1 MMIRLC
7 HINITSI
14 KKYKDEL
21 LARFSDQDVISVNE
35 TNLEKDTP
43 FFLKGYNIFRNDR
56 VGRSG
61 GGVLLAVK
69 ENIKSRVIYNQTID
83 DNEIVAI
90 EIETKSFGNILIASI
105 YVPPL
110 TKIVPQVFRDLYQ
123 INNDCIMMGDLNAA
137 LEEMGSR
144 KTNRKG
150 KQLKD
155 IFNEGYLIG
164 IDDNN
169 TTFERNHYEEK
180 LDWVL
185 ASQPLFS
192 FINDFEVQPSLG
204 LSSGHK
210 PIVYNLPIEAETK
223 PPSPRL
229 SYNFKSANWNKFR
242 TQLDK
247 QLKCWNNKQS
257 SNLVDIE
264 EYTTFITKCLTTATN
279 EAVRTNTHRISTFSV
294 SEATKRLIQLK
305 HQAYRRWKKTAE
317 QEDKQRYY
325 NHKLLLTNS
334 LRNDRRS
341 YFKQLMSSLCQKQMY
356 SDAVWLT
363 VRKFHN
369 KRIKQTYSGVMQ
381 YNNNTATT
389 NAEKAELF
397 AEYFEKEVYFEAE
410 DVEPYHC
417 HITHQTNIIR
427 QNMHNNV
434 GQTNWNEITTAEVK
448 MHIKQLRNSSTGQ
461 DNVHNRC
468 LKNYTELL
476 VNHLTRLFNQI
487 LVQGYIPKAWKQAN
501 IILLL
506 KPSKDQKSPSSYRP
520 ISLLSCLG
528 KLLEKIIKSRLMLEV
543 ERRQIL
549 PQHQAGFR
557 SKKST
562 MYNIVRLERYA
573 KDNLIRSRH
582 SAVIFFDIKAAF
594 DSVWHDGLLY
604 KLNDLKLPP
613 YLTNY
618 LMSFLGNRTANIEF
632 ENILSRP
639 FNLKS
644 GTPQGSPLSPI
655 LYILYT
661 ADSMNGIPDHTEHG
675 LFADDTALWTSSNT
689 TSSLSSRLQQS
700 VVAFEKWCRCWKLKL
715 QPTKTE
721 LIHFNVHPRRKYKN
735 EVSVKVEDTM
745 IIPKDSSRYLGVIID
760 KELKWNKHLQ
770 HIEKCVAPRI
780 SLLRYLSSAAQE
792 ANERIMINI
801 FKSIVR
807 TVMIY
812 GHPVLLTANDKFWKR
827 LQIIQNKAIRA
838 ALNLP
843 HYTSTKYIHQLTN
856 VPKVKEYATSRLQQ
870 MINTAINNNDVILRT
885 NLEEILCQV

>member
-1 MMIRLC
+1 MLRLC

-14 KKYKDEL
+14 RKYKDEL
-21 LARFSDQDVISVNE
+21 LARFSNQDIISVNE
-35 TNLEKDTP
+35 TNLEMNTP
-43 FFLKGYNIFRNDR
+43 FYLKGYNIFRNDR
-56 VGRSG
+56 VGKSG

-69 ENIKSRVIYNQTID
+69 ENIKSREIFNKTID
-83 DNEIVAI
+83 NNEIVAI
-90 EIETKSFGNILIASI
+90 EIETKSYGHILIASL
-105 YVPPL
+105 YVPP
-110 TKIVPQVFRDLYQ
+110 TSKITPEVFRDLHQ

-144 KTNRKG
+144 KTTKKG
-150 KQLKD
+150 KQLED
-155 IFNEGYLIG
+155 IINEGFLTC
-164 IDDNN
+164 IDDNS
-169 TTFERNHYEEK
+169 TTFERNDYEEK
-180 LDWVL
+180 LDWIL

-192 FINDFEVQPSLG
+192 FISDYEVQPSLG

-210 PIVYNLPIEAETK
+210 PIIFNLSLEAEMK
-223 PPSPRL
+223 PLSPR
-229 SYNFKSANWNKFR
+229 SSFNFKAANWSKFR
-242 TQLDK
+242 SNLDK
-247 QLKCWNNKQS
+247 HLKCWNNAQA
-257 SNLVDIE
+257 SNVSDVE
-264 EYTTFITKCLTTATN
+264 EYASFITNCLTKATN
-279 EAVRTNTHRISTFSV
+279 ATIPMNTHRIATFTV

-305 HQAYRRWKKTAE
+305 HQMYRRWKKTVE

-325 NHKLLLTNS
+325 NYKLLLTNS

-381 YNNNTATT
+381 YKNTMATT
-389 NAEKAELF
+389 NVEKADLF

-410 DVEPYHC
+410 DVEPYHSY
-417 HITHQTNIIR
+417 ITHKTSIVK
-427 QNMHNNV
+427 QNMHNQI
-434 GQTNWNEITTAEVK
+434 GQATWNEITPAEVK
-448 MHIKQLRNSSTGQ
+448 THIKQLRNSSTGQ

-476 VNHLTRLFNQI
+476 VKHLTRLFNQI
-487 LVQGYIPKAWKQAN
+487 LVQGHIPKTWKQAN

-506 KPSKDQKSPSSYRP
+506 KPNKDKQSPSSYRP

-543 ERRQIL
+543 ERRQLL

-562 MYNIVRLERYA
+562 INNIVRLERYA
-573 KDNLIRSRH
+573 RDNLLRSRH

-594 DSVWHDGLLY
+594 DSVWHDGLIH
-604 KLNDLKLPP
+604 KINDFNLPP
-613 YLTNY
+613 YLINY
-618 LMSFLGNRTANIEF
+618 LISFLDNRTANIEY
-632 ENILSRP
+632 EGSLSRP
-639 FNLKS
+639 FQLKS

-655 LYILYT
+655 LYILFT

-689 TSSLSSRLQQS
+689 TSNLSSRLQQS

-715 QPTKTE
+715 QPSKTE
-721 LIHFNVHPRRKYKN
+721 MLHFNVHPRRKYKY
-735 EVSVKVEDTM
+735 EVSIKVEDTM
-745 IIPKDSSRYLGVIID
+745 IIPKDKSRYLGVIID
-760 KELKWNKHLQ
+760 KELKWNEHLQ

-792 ANERIMINI
+792 PNDMIMINI

-807 TVMIY
+807 TVIIY
-812 GHPVLLTANDKFWKR
+812 GYPLLLSANERIWKR

-838 ALNLP
+838 SLNLP
-843 HYTSTKYIHQLTN
+843 HYTSTRYIHQLTN
-856 VPKVKEYATSRLQQ
+856 VPKIKDYAKSLLQKSIATS
-870 MINTAINNNDVILRT
+870 INNNDVILRN
-885 NLEEILCQV
+885 NLEEILAQV

>member
-1 MMIRLC
+1 MIRLC

-14 KKYKDEL
+14 RKYKDEL
-21 LARFSDQDVISVNE
+21 LARFSDQDIISVNE

-43 FFLKGYNIFRNDR
+43 FYLKGYNIFRNDR
-56 VGRSG
+56 VGKSG

-69 ENIKSRVIYNQTID
+69 ENIKSKEIFNQTID
-83 DNEIVAI
+83 NNEIVAI
-90 EIETKSFGNILIASI
+90 EIETKSFGNILIASM
-105 YVPPL
+105 YVPP
-110 TKIVPQVFRDLYQ
+110 TANIASEVFRDLHQ
-123 INNDCIMMGDLNAA
+123 INNDCIVMGDLNAA

-144 KTNRKG
+144 KTNKKG
-150 KQLKD
+150 KQLED
-155 IFNEGYLIG
+155 IINEGFLIG
-164 IDDNN
+164 IDDNS
-169 TTFERNHYEEK
+169 TTFERNQYEEK
-180 LDWVL
+180 LDWIL

-192 FINDFEVQPSLG
+192 FITNFEVQPSFG

-210 PIVYNLPIEAETK
+210 PIIFSLPIEAESK

-229 SYNFKSANWNKFR
+229 TFNFKAANWSKFR
-242 TQLDK
+242 TNLDK
-247 QLKCWNNKQS
+247 HLKCWPNVQS
-257 SNLVDIE
+257 SNLDNIE
-264 EYTTFITKCLTTATN
+264 EYSIFITNSLVKATNKSIPINKHRTATF
-279 EAVRTNTHRISTFSV
+279 TV
-294 SEATKRLIQLK
+294 SEATKRLIKLK
-305 HQAYRRWKKTAE
+305 HQSYRRWKKTVE

-325 NHKLLLTNS
+325 NYKLLLTNS

-341 YFKQLMSSLCQKQMY
+341 YLKQLMSSLCQKRMY
-356 SDAVWLT
+356 SDDVWLT

-369 KRIKQTYSGVMQ
+369 KRIKQTYSGVMN
-381 YNNNTATT
+381 YNNKTATT
-389 NAEKAELF
+389 NVEKANLF

-410 DVEPYHC
+410 DVEPYHS
-417 HITHQTNIIR
+417 HITHQTNTIR
-427 QNMHNNV
+427 QNMHNKV
-434 GQTNWNEITTAEVK
+434 GQTSWNEITTAEVK
-448 MHIKQLRNSSTGQ
+448 LHLKQLRNSSPGQ

-476 VNHLTRLFNQI
+476 VKHLTRLFNQI
-487 LVQGYIPKAWKQAN
+487 LIQGNIPTMWKQAN

-506 KPSKDQKSPSSYRP
+506 KPNKDKQSPSSYRP

-543 ERRQIL
+543 ERRQLL

-562 MYNIVRLERYA
+562 INNIVRLERYA
-573 KDNLIRSRH
+573 RDNLIRSRH

-604 KLNDLKLPP
+604 KINDFNLPP
-613 YLTNY
+613 YLTSY
-618 LMSFLGNRTANIEF
+618 LMSFLHNRTANIEF
-632 ENILSRP
+632 ENALSRS

-689 TSSLSSRLQQS
+689 TSNLSSRLQQS

-721 LIHFNVHPRRKYKN
+721 LIHFNVHPRRKYKF
-735 EVSVKVEDTM
+735 EVTVKVEDTM
-745 IIPKDSSRYLGVIID
+745 ITPKDSTRYLGVIID

-780 SLLRYLSSAAQE
+780 SLLRYLSSAAQ
-792 ANERIMINI
+792 APNEKIMINI

-812 GHPVLLTANDKFWKR
+812 GHQVLLTAGDNIWER

-838 ALNLP
+838 SLNLP
-843 HYTSTKYIHQLTN
+843 HYISTTYIHQLTN
-856 VPKVKEYATSRLQQ
+856 IPKIKDYAKSLLQQ
-870 MINTAINNNDVILRT
+870 SINTAINNNDVILRN
-885 NLEEILCQV
+885 NLEEIQCQV

>member
-1 MMIRLC
+1 MLRLC

-21 LARFSDQDVISVNE
+21 LARFSNQDIISVNE

-43 FFLKGYNIFRNDR
+43 FYLKGYNIYRNDR
-56 VGRSG
+56 VGRTG

-69 ENIKSRVIYNQTID
+69 ENIKSRELFNNTIE
-83 DNEIVAI
+83 NSEIVAI
-90 EIETKSFGNILIASI
+90 EIETKSYGHILIASI
-105 YVPPL
+105 YVPP
-110 TKIVPQVFRDLYQ
+110 TSKITPEVFRDLHQ
-123 INNDCIMMGDLNAA
+123 MNNDCIVMGDLNAA

-144 KTNRKG
+144 KTNKKG
-150 KQLKD
+150 KQLED

-164 IDDNN
+164 IDDNS

-180 LDWVL
+180 LDWIL

-192 FINDFEVQPSLG
+192 FISDYEVQPSLG
-204 LSSGHK
+204 ISSGHK
-210 PIVYNLPIEAETK
+210 PITFSMSIEAETK
-223 PPSPRL
+223 PLSPR
-229 SYNFKSANWNKFR
+229 SSFNFKAANWSKFR
-242 TQLDK
+242 SHLDK
-247 QLKCWNNKQS
+247 HLKCWNNAQP
-257 SNLVDIE
+257 SNTVDVE
-264 EYTTFITKCLTTATN
+264 EYTSFITNCLTKATN
-279 EAVRTNTHRISTFSV
+279 ESIPMNTHRIATFTV
-294 SEATKRLIQLK
+294 SEATRRLIQLK
-305 HQAYRRWKKTAE
+305 HQTYRRWKKTAE

-325 NHKLLLTNS
+325 KYKLLVTNS
-334 LRNDRRS
+334 LRNDRKS
-341 YFKQLMSSLCQKQMY
+341 CLKQLMSSLCQKQMY
-356 SDAVWLT
+356 SDAVWTT

-369 KRIKQTYSGVMQ
+369 KRIKQTYSGVMKF
-381 YNNNTATT
+381 NNITATT
-389 NAEKAELF
+389 NVEKANLF
-397 AEYFEKEVYFEAE
+397 ADYFEKEVYFEAE
-410 DVEPYHC
+410 DAEPYHNY
-417 HITHQTNIIR
+417 ITHKTNIIR
-427 QNMHNNV
+427 QNMYNQIRQTTWNV
-434 GQTNWNEITTAEVK
+434 ITSAEVK
-448 MHIKQLRNSSTGQ
+448 VHIKQLRNSSTGQ

-476 VNHLTRLFNQI
+476 VKHLTDLFNQI
-487 LVQGYIPKAWKQAN
+487 LIQGHIPKMWKQAN
-501 IILLL
+501 IIVLL
-506 KPSKDQKSPSSYRP
+506 KPNKDKQSPSSYRP

-543 ERRQIL
+543 ERRQLL

-562 MYNIVRLERYA
+562 INNIVRLERYA

-594 DSVWHDGLLY
+594 DSVWYDGLIY
-604 KLNDLKLPP
+604 KINDFNLPP

-618 LMSFLGNRTANIEF
+618 LISFLNDRTANIEF
-632 ENILSRP
+632 ESTLSRP
-639 FNLKS
+639 FKLKS

-689 TSSLSSRLQQS
+689 TSSISSRLQQS

-715 QPTKTE
+715 QPSKTE
-721 LIHFNVHPRRKYKN
+721 MLHFNVHPRRKYKY
-735 EVSVKVEDTM
+735 EVSVKVEDTR
-745 IIPKDSSRYLGVIID
+745 IIPKDASRYLGVIID

-792 ANERIMINI
+792 PNERTMINI

-807 TVMIY
+807 TVIIY
-812 GHPVLLTANDKFWKR
+812 GYPVLLTANKRIWKR

-843 HYTSTKYIHQLTN
+843 HYTSTQYIHQLAN
-856 VPKVKEYATSRLQQ
+856 VPRIKDYAKSLLQKSIATS
-870 MINTAINNNDVILRT
+870 INNNDIILRN
-885 NLEEILCQV
+885 NLEEILAQV